1 MISKRSHGHGLPIA
15 ALCKRFYCLYA
26 VNDGHGHG
34 LPRDVGL
41 TEVEV
46 EGDSLII
53 FNDLGD
59 QDVCFASYIDI
70 IKDIQQLACSLEQ
83 VGFSHV
89 HRDGNRVAHV
99 LARKALELS
108 SDFLVWLEDVPVYL
122 EDVIQSEFLQVLI

>member
-1 MISKRSHGHGLPIA
+1 MNDAEAIA
-15 ALCKRFYCLYA
+15 VREA
-26 VNDGHGHG
+26 VK
-34 LPRDVGL
+34 LARDVGL
-41 TEVEV
+41 IEVEV

-70 IKDIQQLACSLEQ
+70 IKDIQQLACSLER

-89 HRDGNRVAHV
+89 RRNGNRVAHV

-108 SDFLVWLEDVPVYL
+108 SDFLVWLEDVPVVL